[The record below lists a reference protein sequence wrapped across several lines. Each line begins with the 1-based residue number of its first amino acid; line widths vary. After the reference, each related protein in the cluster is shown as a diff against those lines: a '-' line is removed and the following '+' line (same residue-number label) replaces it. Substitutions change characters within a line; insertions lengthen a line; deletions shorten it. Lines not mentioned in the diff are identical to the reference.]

1 MPLFNRGGFFM
12 FRISVILLCYLPLA
26 GFSQVK
32 EQDLEEVMV
41 IDLLLRTYPKLSYKM
56 TQEDLLR
63 RQPEDLGD
71 LLKSFPGIT
80 LKNYGG
86 LGGLKTISAR
96 GINGTHTGILI
107 DGFLVQNMQTGQID
121 LSNVQVENS
130 TEIKFSYAIDEQKL
144 QPVSAY
150 FNASNLWIETFENQ
164 FSADTL
170 QVRLTSRYGSYGQFD
185 NYLSAKW
192 NRKKAYVSVFGRY
205 RRAEGNFPFT
215 VNNFNETVSG
225 NRFNN
230 DLQEVFAGFSSG
242 KLFNNNSRL
251 KFNFAHN
258 FSDKGLPGAVIL
270 YNPVSAQRLT
280 NSNVH
285 ANLDYRFKWK
295 NEFGRVYLGAR
306 YDELTYI
313 DSSYLNLQGFLKSQ
327 YFNTNASAGWI
338 MKHLWGNKS
347 LVYGFEEQYAYLKSN
362 SFAEEVHRYHSK
374 ALLQLNIDRSFWLME
389 LTSGVQHIYNT
400 DQGQQ
405 QINEKWNFT
414 PGISLYSKRPVPIL
428 QMLRFNLK
436 RTMRMPAFN
445 ELYYSQ
451 VGNVDLKPEIVSQSN
466 LGSDNNFNIHKN
478 NFKITYNF
486 FGNYIENKIVAI
498 PTKNLFVWSIQ
509 NVGKVWI
516 YGADLLFEHERKL
529 GDLKLNTSFNYTF
542 QRVMDYS
549 DRNSSTFKDQVAY
562 MPVHLLNANFSCDY
576 KQAGFNLSGNYTSL
590 RYALNENV
598 GSNEVPGFY
607 AFDASFYIRK
617 DWKDHRFRLSFTVK
631 NLTGTVY
638 EYIRNYV
645 MPGRNY
651 LISFSYGLH

>member
-1 MPLFNRGGFFM
+1 M
-12 FRISVILLCYLPLA
+12 FRIPVILLCCLPLA

-32 EQDLEEVMV
+32 EQDLEEITVM
-41 IDLLLRTYPKLSYKM
+41 DLLLRTYPKLSYKM
-56 TQEDLLR
+56 GKEDLLK

-96 GINGTHTGILI
+96 GINGTHTGIIL
-107 DGFLVQNMQTGQID
+107 DGFLLQNIQTGQVD
-121 LSNVQVENS
+121 LGNVQVENS

-170 QVRLTSRYGSYGQFD
+170 QLRFASKYGSFGQLD
-185 NYLSAKW
+185 NYLSVKW
-192 NRKKAYVSVFGRY
+192 NRKKAYLGIFGRY
-205 RRAEGNFPFT
+205 RRADGNFPYT
-215 VNNFNETVSG
+215 VQNFYENLSG
-225 NRFNN
+225 KRFNN
-230 DLQEVFAGFSSG
+230 DLKETFAGFSCG
-242 KLFNNNSRL
+242 KLFENNSRL
-251 KFNFAHN
+251 KFNLAHN

-270 YNPVSAQRLT
+270 YNPVSAQRLS
-280 NSNVH
+280 NSNIN
-285 ANLDYRFKWK
+285 ANGDYRFKWK
-295 NEFGRVYLGAR
+295 NEIARAYLAGR
-306 YDELTYI
+306 YDELTYV
-313 DSSYLNLQGFLKSQ
+313 DSSYLNQQGFLKSL
-327 YFNTNASAGWI
+327 YFNTNVSAGLI
-338 MKHLWGNKS
+338 IKHVWNNKS
-347 LVYGFEEQYAYLKSN
+347 LVYGLEEQWAYLKSN
-362 SFAEEVHRYHSK
+362 SFEDEVQRYHSK
-374 ALLQLNIDRSFWLME
+374 ALLQLNIDCSFWLIE
-389 LTSGVQHIYNT
+389 LTSGVQHVYNR
-400 DQGQQ
+400 DKIQLQV
-405 QINEKWNFT
+405 IEKWSFT
-414 PGISLYSKRPVPIL
+414 PGLSVYSKRPVPIL

-451 VGNVDLKPEIVSQSN
+451 IGNLDLKPEIANQSN

-516 YGADLLFEHERKL
+516 YGADLLFDHERKFGAEL
-529 GDLKLNTSFNYTF
+529 RLNTSFNYTF

-562 MPVHLLNANFSCDY
+562 MPVHLLNAAFSCDY
-576 KQAGFNLSGNYTSL
+576 KKAGLHVSGNYTSM

-598 GSNEVPGFY
+598 ASNEVPGFY
-607 AFDASFYIRK
+607 TFDASVYIRK
-617 DWKDHRFRLSFTVK
+617 EYKAHSFRLSFSVK
-631 NLTGTVY
+631 NLTGTGY

-651 LISFSYGLH
+651 LISFSYAIH